1 MEIIQEIKDILLS
14 AIKKTG
20 IQASDVSVAFSDKA
34 DFQCND
40 IFALAK
46 SNGKNPVELAQEV
59 EKNIEK
65 TDDYSFS
72 VAKPAFINI
81 NVSNKRLSKE
91 LNTFSSSAFLGVK
104 RAEKPL
110 TVVMDYGGANVA
122 KELHVGHL
130 RSPIIGEAL
139 ARLYKLLGHKVIT
152 DTHLGD
158 WGLQMGLTVAQM
170 HDDGYIDGFFDKTK
184 QNKTITLDTL
194 NEEYPKASARKKF
207 DSVFKKKAE
216 DYTLFIQSKKEPYY
230 SVYKFIRDISVEKI
244 KQNYADLNCF
254 FDLWYGEST
263 AEPYMDKI
271 VEIFVNKKIAR
282 MSDGALV
289 VDVAE
294 EGENIPTDKTDE
306 NGNILYKNP
315 MPPVIIKK
323 FNGADMYATSDIATI
338 FMRNQAFN
346 PDKIVYIVDFRQET
360 HFKQVFRASKKA
372 GISKPEQELLHIS
385 YGTINGKDGKAFKTR
400 EGTTIKLDDIISL
413 LKNKAKEKLEQN
425 GICDNDELAREI
437 GVAALKFGDLS
448 NAVNKDYVFDID
460 RFSSFEGKTGPYIQ
474 YTAAR
479 INSLLEKANMEP
491 GKIDITLE
499 EERNIALSILK
510 LNESYY
516 KAYEQNSLQGICAAL
531 YNLTSSFSLMY
542 NNIKINTAEKSK
554 KQKYLAL
561 IKLVHRCIAQCLYVL
576 AIDMPEKM

>member
-1 MEIIQEIKDILLS
+1 MELIQEIKATLID
-14 AIKKTG
+14 AIKKAG
-20 IQASDVSVAFSDKA
+20 IKVNDVSVTFSDRA

-46 SNGKNPVELAQEV
+46 QNNISPIELAQ
-59 EKNIEK
+59 NIVSSIISPNF
-65 TDDYSFS
+65 TFS
-72 VAKPAFINI
+72 VAAPAFINI
-81 NVSNKRLSKE
+81 NVSNERLNKE
-91 LNTFSSSAFLGVK
+91 LNTYASNAFLGIK

-139 ARLYKLLGHKVIT
+139 ARLYKLLGHKVIS
-152 DTHLGD
+152 DSHLGD

-170 HDDGYIDGFFDKTK
+170 HEDGYIDGFFDKTK
-184 QNKTITLDTL
+184 KNKEITLDTL
-194 NEEYPKASARKKF
+194 NEEYPKASARKKT
-207 DSVFKKKAE
+207 DIEFKKKAE
-216 DYTLFIQSKKEPYY
+216 DYTLYIQTKKEPYY
-230 SVYKFIRDISVEKI
+230 SVYEYIRDISIEKI
-244 KQNYADLNCF
+244 KKNYADLNCY

-263 AEPYMDKI
+263 AEPFMDKI
-271 VEIFVNKKIAR
+271 VNIFVDKKIAR
-282 MSDGALV
+282 KSDGALI

-294 EGENIPTDKTDE
+294 EGENIPTDKKDA

-338 FMRNQAFN
+338 YMRNQDYN
-346 PDKIVYIVDFRQET
+346 PDKILYIVDFRQET
-360 HFKQVFRASKKA
+360 HFKQVFRAAKLA
-372 GISKPEQELLHIS
+372 GISGPNQELLHIA

-425 GICDNDELAREI
+425 GIFGNDELAREI

-460 RFSSFEGKTGPYIQ
+460 RFSSFDGKTGPYIQ

-479 INSLLEKANMEP
+479 INSLLEKANMKP
-491 GKIDITLE
+491 GVIDITTQ
-499 EERNIALSILK
+499 EERNIAMNILK

-516 KAYEQNSLQGICAAL
+516 KAYKENSLQGVCSAL

-542 NNIKINTAEKSK
+542 NNIRINTAESDK
-554 KQKYLAL
+554 KQKYLA
-561 IKLVHRCIAQCLYVL
+561 IIQLVHRCIAQCLYVL

>member
-1 MEIIQEIKDILLS
+1 MELIQEIKATLID
-14 AIKKTG
+14 AIKKAG
-20 IQASDVSVAFSDKA
+20 IKVNDVSVTFSDRA

-46 SNGKNPVELAQEV
+46 QNYISPIELAQ
-59 EKNIEK
+59 NIVSSIISPNF
-65 TDDYSFS
+65 TFS
-72 VAKPAFINI
+72 VAAPAFINI
-81 NVSNKRLSKE
+81 NVSNERLNKE
-91 LNTFSSSAFLGVK
+91 LNTYASNAFLGIK

-139 ARLYKLLGHKVIT
+139 ARLYKLLGHKVIS
-152 DTHLGD
+152 DSHLGD

-170 HDDGYIDGFFDKTK
+170 HEDGYIDGFFDKTK
-184 QNKTITLDTL
+184 KNKEITLDTL
-194 NEEYPKASARKKF
+194 NEEYPKASARKKT
-207 DSVFKKKAE
+207 DIEFKKKAE
-216 DYTLFIQSKKEPYY
+216 DYTLYIQTKKEPYY
-230 SVYKFIRDISVEKI
+230 SVYEYIRDISIEKI
-244 KQNYADLNCF
+244 KKNYADLNCY

-263 AEPYMDKI
+263 AEPFMDKI
-271 VEIFVNKKIAR
+271 VNIFVDKKIAR
-282 MSDGALV
+282 KSDGALI

-294 EGENIPTDKTDE
+294 EGENIPTDKKDA

-338 FMRNQAFN
+338 YMRNQDYN
-346 PDKIVYIVDFRQET
+346 PDKILYIVDFRQET
-360 HFKQVFRASKKA
+360 HFKQVFRAAKLA
-372 GISKPEQELLHIS
+372 GISGPNQELLHIA

-425 GICDNDELAREI
+425 GIFGNDELAREI

-460 RFSSFEGKTGPYIQ
+460 RFSSFDGKTGPYIQ

-479 INSLLEKANMEP
+479 INSLLEKANMKP
-491 GKIDITLE
+491 GVIDITTQ
-499 EERNIALSILK
+499 EERNIAMNILK

-516 KAYEQNSLQGICAAL
+516 KAYKENSLQGVCSAL

-542 NNIKINTAEKSK
+542 NNIRINTAESDK
-554 KQKYLAL
+554 KQKYLA
-561 IKLVHRCIAQCLYVL
+561 IIQLVHRCIAQCLYVL

>member
-1 MEIIQEIKDILLS
+1 MELIQEIKATLID
-14 AIKKTG
+14 AIKKAG
-20 IQASDVSVAFSDKA
+20 IKVNDVSVTFSDRA

-46 SNGKNPVELAQEV
+46 QNNISPIELAQ
-59 EKNIEK
+59 NIVSSIISPNF
-65 TDDYSFS
+65 TFS
-72 VAKPAFINI
+72 VAAPAFINI
-81 NVSNKRLSKE
+81 NVSNERLNKE
-91 LNTFSSSAFLGVK
+91 LNTYASNAFLGIK

-139 ARLYKLLGHKVIT
+139 ARLYKLLGHKVIS
-152 DTHLGD
+152 DSHLGD

-170 HDDGYIDGFFDKTK
+170 HEDGYIDGFFDKTK
-184 QNKTITLDTL
+184 KNKEITLDTL
-194 NEEYPKASARKKF
+194 NEEYPKASARKKT
-207 DSVFKKKAE
+207 DIEFKKKAE
-216 DYTLFIQSKKEPYY
+216 DYTLYIQTKKEPYY
-230 SVYKFIRDISVEKI
+230 SVYEYIRDISIEKI
-244 KQNYADLNCF
+244 KKNYADLNCY

-263 AEPYMDKI
+263 AEPFMDKI
-271 VEIFVNKKIAR
+271 VNIFVDKKIAR
-282 MSDGALV
+282 KSDGALI

-294 EGENIPTDKTDE
+294 EGENIPTDKKDA

-338 FMRNQAFN
+338 YMRNQDYN
-346 PDKIVYIVDFRQET
+346 PDKILYIVDFRQET
-360 HFKQVFRASKKA
+360 HFKQVFRAAKLA
-372 GISKPEQELLHIS
+372 GISGPNQELLHIA

-425 GICDNDELAREI
+425 GIFGNDELAREI

-460 RFSSFEGKTGPYIQ
+460 RFSSFDGKTGPYIQ

-479 INSLLEKANMEP
+479 INSLLEKANMKP
-491 GKIDITLE
+491 GVIDITTQ
-499 EERNIALSILK
+499 EERNIAMNILK

-516 KAYEQNSLQGICAAL
+516 KAYKENSLQGVCSAL

-542 NNIKINTAEKSK
+542 NNIRINTAESDK
-554 KQKYLAL
+554 KQKYLS
-561 IKLVHRCIAQCLYVL
+561 IIQLVHRCIAQCLYVL